1 MDWQY
6 RNAWDRS
13 MRNALAVDDGDDLSE
28 PDEAE
33 SLLVSWWEE
42 TDSSLTHSKSK
53 EVELP

>member
-33 SLLVSWWEE
+33 SLLVS
-42 TDSSLTHSKSK
+42 
-53 EVELP
+53 